1 MRALAVER
9 RCAGLFLACAFL
21 LLAACASIP
30 PESVDLSKQIGV
42 GIGKSR
48 AAHLSTLDA
57 FYRRLKEEN
66 DGWVNSTFLPRVI
79 ANTKAGLAAA
89 CKAKKDDSPAC
100 TALSEADI
108 AGLVKR
114 TAAFRD
120 ELQRT
125 LENNRDEASRLI
137 ADHYADLAA
146 ANSVVTGLLASAVS
160 VRQATADA
168 SKTLGELVGV
178 DIDTQAIEKSLD
190 EYLQKAG
197 TAGAKITDF
206 EAGLS
211 KALDKLRKK

>member
-1 MRALAVER
+1 MKGFAVER
-9 RCAGLFLACAFL
+9 RCARLFLACVL
-21 LLAACASIP
+21 LLLSACTSIP
-30 PESVDLSKQIGV
+30 PESVDLSKQIGAA
-42 GIGKSR
+42 IGKSR

-57 FYRRLKEEN
+57 FYRRLKEDN
-66 DGWVNSTFLPRVI
+66 DGWVNSTFLPRAI

-89 CKAKKDDSPAC
+89 CKARKDDSPAC

-108 AGLVKR
+108 ASLVKR
-114 TAAFRD
+114 TTAFRD

-137 ADHYADLAA
+137 TDHYADLTA
-146 ANSVVTGLLASAVS
+146 ANSAVTGLLASAVS

-168 SKTLGELVGV
+168 SKTVGDLVGI

-197 TAGAKITDF
+197 TAAAKITDF